1 MLVNQKDFNTY
12 KDQSRQALLAM
23 KEHCNSDTF
32 ISDCKRIAYEKIEQ
46 ALDNNGNLIWS
57 KLPKLIGQNTKISKY
72 LVYH

>member
-1 MLVNQKDFNTY
+1 MLLTPKDFNTY

-23 KEHCNSDTF
+23 KQHCNSDTF

-57 KLPKLIGQNTKISKY
+57 SFLN
-72 LVYH
+72 